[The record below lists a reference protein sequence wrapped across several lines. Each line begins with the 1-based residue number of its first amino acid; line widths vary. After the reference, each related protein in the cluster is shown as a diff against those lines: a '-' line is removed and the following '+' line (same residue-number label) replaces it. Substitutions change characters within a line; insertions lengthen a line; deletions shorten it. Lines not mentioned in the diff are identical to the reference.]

1 MMVVVLPQGGPR
13 ARFLFD
19 FDARACLAAPEQ
31 SLNARTGHVATF
43 TRLGSIQQAADSAGI
58 LQRFASNLPAF
69 QWNTDPV
76 TGLSTPGVLLEVGAT
91 NLIVQS
97 SDFANGVWGNV
108 NVTVTANA
116 ITAPD
121 GTLTADKL
129 AATATG
135 SALLYQFI
143 TTTATRASYSVYVKR
158 GSGDAVANRF
168 LLRNYT
174 TATAL
179 VQCQLNYA
187 TGVLTVSSG
196 TASVEAYAN
205 GWYRVILS
213 TTSGITVGDQIVCY
227 ACFDSSAPT
236 AGDYAYA
243 WGAQCEVGGNAGA
256 ASSYIPTTSVA
267 VARAATLLQ
276 YQALNVPPSSLTVY
290 SKLADAGYNGTA
302 NATAWIIANNS
313 GTSPYFAEQIGY
325 GFFHSGALQSVSTI
339 ALTNARGAMIESIE
353 TIDASGAIQV
363 SRSVNGGA
371 IVVAAKG
378 IATTPFAVAFSAP
391 RLSLGGGTA
400 FASGNVAMQVFRIAA
415 GVRTLDYMRQG

>member
-143 TTTATRASYSVYVKR
+143 TTTATRASPRSPCTR
-158 GSGDAVANRF
+158 SSQTPGITGRPTRPHGSSPTIAAPR
-168 LLRNYT
+168 RT
-174 TATAL
+174 SPSRSATASFTRAR
-179 VQCQLNYA
+179 CK
-187 TGVLTVSSG
+187 
-196 TASVEAYAN
+196 AS
-205 GWYRVILS
+205 RRS
-213 TTSGITVGDQIVCY
+213 RS
-227 ACFDSSAPT
+227 PM
-236 AGDYAYA
+236 
-243 WGAQCEVGGNAGA
+243 
-256 ASSYIPTTSVA
+256 
-267 VARAATLLQ
+267 RAA
-276 YQALNVPPSSLTVY
+276 
-290 SKLADAGYNGTA
+290 
-302 NATAWIIANNS
+302 
-313 GTSPYFAEQIGY
+313 
-325 GFFHSGALQSVSTI
+325 
-339 ALTNARGAMIESIE
+339 R
-353 TIDASGAIQV
+353 
-363 SRSVNGGA
+363 
-371 IVVAAKG
+371 
-378 IATTPFAVAFSAP
+378 
-391 RLSLGGGTA
+391 
-400 FASGNVAMQVFRIAA
+400 
-415 GVRTLDYMRQG
+415 